1 MIAYDLRLSKDSDL
15 QELMRISA
23 QARDRYKTIPSLAHV
38 ADIPA
43 LSADRFEACRVV
55 VAVNRSRH
63 EVIGFAATRLL
74 DGLLYLDNVSV
85 DPRASGNGIGTA
97 LLSCVVAYARDIP
110 VQGVSLTT
118 FREPLWNGPWFR
130 THGFGPMPDAR
141 IGEGLR
147 SVMDR
152 QSLTFSPAT
161 RETLWRLL

>member
-1 MIAYDLRLSKDSDL
+1 MAYDLRLSKDSDL

-23 QARDRYKTIPSLAHV
+23 QARARYKTIPSLAHV
-38 ADIPA
+38 ADSPP

-55 VAVNRSRH
+55 VAVDRSRH
-63 EVIGFAATRLL
+63 EVIGFAASRLL
-74 DGLLYLDNVSV
+74 DGLLYLDNISV
-85 DPRASGNGIGTA
+85 DPCASGNGIGTA
-97 LLSCVVAYARDIP
+97 LLSSVVVYARDIP

-130 THGFGPMPDAR
+130 THGFGPMPDAH